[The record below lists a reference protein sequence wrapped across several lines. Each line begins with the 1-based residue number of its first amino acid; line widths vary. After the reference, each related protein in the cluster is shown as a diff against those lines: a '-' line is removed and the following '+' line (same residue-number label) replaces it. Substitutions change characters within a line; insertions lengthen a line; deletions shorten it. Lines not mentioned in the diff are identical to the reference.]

1 LANVELNKVM
11 KFKDE
16 KEKLDHIINILSA
29 LRDGKVVQCRNATN
43 PPTWFDRCFP
53 GTTSVSQASFEHIAQ
68 QPERYQIKPEPKEW
82 WALASKQGTITS
94 SLYKTREDLE
104 EMLIKFEGSP
114 SLDNTKII
122 RVREVIE

>member
-1 LANVELNKVM
+1 M

-53 GTTSVSQASFEHIAQ
+53 GIQYLVQISANDLFDT
-68 QPERYQIKPEPKEW
+68 PERYCIKTEPREW
-82 WALASKQGTITS
+82 WAMASKQGIITS
-94 SLYKTREDLE
+94 SLYKTREGLE
-104 EMLIKFEGSP
+104 KILIKYKDSP
-114 SLDNTKII
+114 GFDNTEII